1 LYEQTIQQSRKTNAP
16 NALSQTKKA
25 GRQGQKG
32 RAEEGGVKN
41 LRATLP
47 SPGTAA
53 LKGGF
58 LFWKA
63 RAAAFGSV
71 IWPFQ
76 QNKLVHRACF

>member
-32 RAEEGGVKN
+32 RAEESGIKN
-41 LRATLP
+41 LRETLS
-47 SPGTAA
+47 SPDTAA

-58 LFWKA
+58 LFFEGA
-63 RAAAFGSV
+63 AAAFGSM